1 MSRLKSGGLFPP
13 ATGLKPCSVGSRSHN
28 AIGNCNPVIKAT
40 KNGGSHPTVS
50 FTPALVLMTKE
61 KSQSKAGGQRY
72 LAIKGHARPCLT
84 YYIYRRF
91 TLTGYFVAV
100 AGIEPA
106 TPPSW
111 VVASFLAAGD
121 CWIRTSAYQLHGIP
135 IFQYLFIV

>member
-72 LAIKGHARPCLT
+72 LTIKGHARPCLT
-84 YYIYRRF
+84 YYIYRHSPSQA
-91 TLTGYFVAV
+91 TLLPWQESNLLLLPRG
-100 AGIEPA
+100 
-106 TPPSW
+106 
-111 VVASFLAAGD
+111 
-121 CWIRTSAYQLHGIP
+121 
-135 IFQYLFIV
+135 

>member
-13 ATGLKPCSVGSRSHN
+13 ATGLKPCSVGSRSYN

-50 FTPALVLMTKE
+50 FTPALDINDKR
-61 KSQSKAGGQRY
+61 KSQSKAGGWRY
-72 LAIKGHARPCLT
+72 PALRRQNGIDLPLILSDIHAQCLT

-91 TLTGYFVAV
+91 ALTGYLVAV

-106 TPPSW
+106 TPP
-111 VVASFLAAGD
+111 
-121 CWIRTSAYQLHGIP
+121 HG
-135 IFQYLFIV
+135 